1 VPKGLLWTAFPLDGQ
16 TAAKIS
22 NAFSKILNETVELDQ
37 RVDPELLGG
46 IRVEVGGR
54 SYDGSIRGKLS
65 EILRVLQNKGEE
77 SSVV

>member
-1 VPKGLLWTAFPLDGQ
+1 MAKGLLWTAFELDRQ
-16 TAAKIS
+16 TVGKIS
-22 NAFSKILNETVELDQ
+22 NAFSDILKESVELDQ
-37 RVDPELLGG
+37 RVDPALLGG

-54 SYDGSIRGKLS
+54 SYDGSVRAKLS